1 MRCNIPN
8 PKYVSS
14 KIEYRLNLT
23 NVKITQKRAQ
33 MATPNPSSQS
43 CNGSPLS
50 SSRFTLNLVFSF
62 NSCRRFPSCISSR
75 STSRF
80 HFWRPRHWS
89 TLFASSAPSSSGKLR
104 KRLVVRGSRVRL
116 CATDMRMRGC
126 APSIVYS
133 ISVSDTGVTRQRRKA
148 RYIRSFVSLCL
159 GPPVNTCIDM
169 IEFCWS
175 LLGICLC
182 SIFID
187 YRLTITA
194 KGIN

>member
-1 MRCNIPN
+1 MNI
-8 PKYVSS
+8 
-14 KIEYRLNLT
+14 KIA
-23 NVKITQKRAQ
+23 QKGGE
-33 MATPNPSSQS
+33 MATLNPSSQS

-89 TLFASSAPSSSGKLR
+89 TLFALSALPPLSSSGKLR

-116 CATDMRMRGC
+116 CATDVRMRGC
-126 APSIVYS
+126 APSIAYS
-133 ISVSDTGVTRQRRKA
+133 ISVSRHWRNEATEK
-148 RYIRSFVSLCL
+148 SSLYTIVCL
-159 GPPVNTCIDM
+159 VISGATTVNTCIDM

-175 LLGICLC
+175 LLGISVRAAFL
-182 SIFID
+182 
-187 YRLTITA
+187 RLPFNDNGE
-194 KGIN
+194 KY

>member
-62 NSCRRFPSCISSR
+62 NSCRRFPSYIPLPFHLSISLLAAAPLIDALRLLCPLVEWQVAQAPRCARFARSLVRNWYAHARLRAIDRVLDKCI
-75 STSRF
+75 
-80 HFWRPRHWS
+80 RHWRNEA
-89 TLFASSAPSSSGKLR
+89 TKKSSLYTIVC
-104 KRLVVRGSRVRL
+104 LVVSGATSEHVYRYDRVL
-116 CATDMRMRGC
+116 L
-126 APSIVYS
+126 IV
-133 ISVSDTGVTRQRRKA
+133 A
-148 RYIRSFVSLCL
+148 RNMFVQH
-159 GPPVNTCIDM
+159 
-169 IEFCWS
+169 F
-175 LLGICLC
+175 
-182 SIFID
+182 
-187 YRLTITA
+187 YRLSFNDN
-194 KGIN
+194 GERY

>member
-1 MRCNIPN
+1 MRCNIQN

-133 ISVSDTGVTRQRRKA
+133 IKCIRHWRNEATKKSSLYTIVCLVVSGATSEHVYRYDRVLLIVA
-148 RYIRSFVSLCL
+148 RNMFVQH
-159 GPPVNTCIDM
+159 
-169 IEFCWS
+169 F
-175 LLGICLC
+175 
-182 SIFID
+182 
-187 YRLTITA
+187 YRLSFNDN
-194 KGIN
+194 GERY